1 MEDNR
6 NEVLKI
12 VGQNI
17 KNIRKSKGITQEQ
30 LAEDLNKSINMISL
44 LENGSSGASEPTIVD
59 ICNNL
64 KVDANSIFK
73 GLLTYNI
80 DEKDKYIIDNIATLS
95 SEDKEIVI
103 NLIQY
108 IINRNSKVGK
118 FPNKIKDFLLKGNI
132 KQFYVSS
139 YYLSSSL

>member
-30 LAEDLNKSINMISL
+30 LAENLNKSINMISL

-59 ICNNL
+59 ICNSL

-80 DEKDKYIIDNIATLS
+80 EEKDKYIIDNLS
-95 SEDKEIVI
+95 VFSNEDKDIVI
-103 NLIQY
+103 NLMEY
-108 IINRNSKVGK
+108 IINKGSK
-118 FPNKIKDFLLKGNI
+118 
-132 KQFYVSS
+132 
-139 YYLSSSL
+139 

>member
-30 LAEDLNKSINMISL
+30 LAENLNKSINMISL

-59 ICNNL
+59 ICNSL
-64 KVDANSIFK
+64 KVDANSIFN
-73 GLLTYNI
+73 GLLTYKVE
-80 DEKDKYIIDNIATLS
+80 EKDKYIIDNLS
-95 SEDKEIVI
+95 VFSNEDKDIVI
-103 NLIQY
+103 NLMEY
-108 IINRNSKVGK
+108 IINKGSK
-118 FPNKIKDFLLKGNI
+118 
-132 KQFYVSS
+132 
-139 YYLSSSL
+139 

>member
-59 ICNNL
+59 ICNSL

-95 SEDKEIVI
+95 SEDKEIVL

-108 IINRNSKVGK
+108 IINRNSK
-118 FPNKIKDFLLKGNI
+118 
-132 KQFYVSS
+132 
-139 YYLSSSL
+139 

>member
-17 KNIRKSKGITQEQ
+17 KTIRKSKEITQEQ
-30 LAEDLNKSINMISL
+30 MAESLNKSINFVSL

-59 ICNNL
+59 ICNTL
-64 KVDANSIFK
+64 RVDANSIFK
-73 GLLTYNI
+73 GLLNYNI
-80 DEKDKYIIDNIATLS
+80 GEKDKYIIDNISTLS

-103 NLIQY
+103 NLIEY
-108 IINRNSKVGK
+108 IINKGSK
-118 FPNKIKDFLLKGNI
+118 
-132 KQFYVSS
+132 
-139 YYLSSSL
+139 